1 LETELDVLASGL
13 KDPQVTVLTTV
24 YNGERFLHDC
34 IKSILNQQFTDFEF
48 LIVDDGSTDATS
60 EIVRSYHDPRIVLIP
75 EHHIG
80 RSKVL
85 NLGLALAR
93 GKYVAILDADDM
105 SSPDRLGIQYSLMVK
120 NENLDLVGSFCSI
133 INESGDLVDRAFL
146 QTDSYYRLWRLQFQ
160 CNFYAS
166 SVMLKKSAAVGAG
179 MFAEEML
186 VAHDYSLFV
195 AMAGPLNTHMI
206 PRFLCEY
213 RMYSGPQLTNKY
225 HGHMIE
231 EAVRVSNVALR
242 ACDPSLTDAEC
253 SEMRPMYWKLER
265 KTMTLTGL
273 QAISRTLPG
282 FCKKYGL
289 SDEARTRLA
298 GRVAGDALRAIIMH
312 CDGSVRDRA
321 DLALRLVKSSP
332 VAIPNFF
339 STELKHVITRIF
351 KRTRFHEP
359 VLGLVYR

>member
-1 LETELDVLASGL
+1 MALQASVV

-24 YNGERFLHDC
+24 YNGEKFLHDC
-34 IKSILNQQFTDFEF
+34 IRSILNQQFTDFEF

-60 EIVRSYHDPRIVLIP
+60 EIVRSYHDPRIALIQ

-85 NLGLALAR
+85 NLGLSLAR

-105 SSPDRLGIQYSLMVK
+105 SSPDRLGAQYSLMVK
-120 NENLDLVGSFCSI
+120 NEDLDLVGSFCSI
-133 INESGDLVDRAFL
+133 IDERGGLVDRAFL
-146 QTDSYYRLWRLQFQ
+146 QTDSHYRLWRLQFQ
-160 CNFYAS
+160 CNIYAS
-166 SVMLKKSAAVGAG
+166 SVMLKKSAAVEAG
-179 MFAEEML
+179 LFPEEML

-195 AMAGPLNTHMI
+195 AMTGPSNTHMI

-213 RMYSGPQLTNKY
+213 RMYSGLQLTNKY
-225 HGHMIE
+225 YGPMIE
-231 EAVRVSNVALR
+231 EAVRVSNEALR
-242 ACDPSLTDAEC
+242 ACDPSLTDEEC

-265 KTMTLTGL
+265 KTATLSGL
-273 QAISRTLPG
+273 QAIARTLQG

-289 SDEARTRLA
+289 SDEASSRLA
-298 GRVAGDALRAIIMH
+298 GQIAGDALRAIIMN

-321 DLALRLVKSSP
+321 DLALGLVKDSP

-339 STELKHVITRIF
+339 LTELKRVITRIF
-351 KRTRFHEP
+351 KRTRFHEH
-359 VLGLVYR
+359 VLALVYR